1 MENQTIQINEEYKG
15 ERIDK
20 VLVNF
25 IDKSRTQIAELIK
38 EGYVLVNDKEIKSNY
53 KVELGDIITIKKKE
67 DEQLELAGEDLGL
80 EIVYEDDDVAVVNKP
95 SGMVVHP
102 ANGNLEHTLVNGL
115 LYQMELKSSIN
126 GVVRPGI
133 VHRIDKDT
141 SGLLMIAKNDKA
153 MESLSAQLKEHTCNR
168 IYVGLVYG
176 LIGEDK
182 GKIIAPIGRNPDD
195 RKTMAIVKDGKE
207 AITHF
212 HVLERYDGFTLC
224 EFKLETGRT
233 HQIRVHMKYI
243 GHPLVGD
250 PVYGPRHIIGNNGQ
264 FLHAKTIGF
273 KHPTTGEYM
282 EFTSELPEYFKE
294 YLSTLTVRKSNK

>member
-1 MENQTIQINEEYKG
+1 MNKIVIDETNQNI
-15 ERIDK
+15 RIDK
-20 VLVNF
+20 VLVEF

-38 EGYVLVNDKEIKSNY
+38 EGYILVNGKPVKSNY
-53 KVELGDIITIKKKE
+53 KVELNDEIEILEKETKKLELEKE
-67 DEQLELAGEDLGL
+67 DLNL

-115 LYQMELKSSIN
+115 LAQMNLTSSIN
-126 GVVRPGI
+126 GVERPGI

-153 MESLSAQLKEHTCNR
+153 MESLSSQLKEHTCNR

-176 LIGEDK
+176 LIGEDS
-182 GKIIAPIGRNPDD
+182 GKIIAPIARSKDD
-195 RKTMAIVKDGKE
+195 RKKMAIDKDGKE

-212 HVLERYDGFTLC
+212 RVLKRYLGYTLC

-243 GHPLVGD
+243 NHPLVGD
-250 PVYGPRHIIGNNGQ
+250 PVYGPRHIIGDRGQ

-273 KHPTTGEYM
+273 KHPSTSEYM
-282 EFTSELPEYFKE
+282 EFTSELPDYFKE
-294 YLSTLTVRKSNK
+294 FLNTLEERK

>member
-1 MENQTIQINEEYKG
+1 MNKIIIDETNNG
-15 ERIDK
+15 VRIDK
-20 VLVNF
+20 VLVSF
-25 IDKSRTQIAELIK
+25 IDKSRTQIADLIK
-38 EGYVLVNDKEIKSNY
+38 DGYVLVNGKTVKSNY
-53 KVELGDIITIKKKE
+53 KVELNDEIEVLEKE
-67 DEQLELAGEDLGL
+67 VKELELTKEDLGL
-80 EIVYEDDDVAVVNKP
+80 EIVYEDEDVAVVNKP

-102 ANGNLEHTLVNGL
+102 AAGNQEHTLVNGL
-115 LYQMELKSSIN
+115 LAQMDITSSIN
-126 GVVRPGI
+126 GVQRPGI

-153 MESLSAQLKEHTCNR
+153 MESLSNQLKEHTCNR

-176 LIGEDK
+176 LIGEDS
-182 GKIIAPIGRNPDD
+182 GKIIAPIGRSKDD
-195 RKTMAIVKDGKE
+195 RKKMAIDKDGKE

-212 HVLERYDGFTLC
+212 RVLKRYMGYTLC

-243 GHPLVGD
+243 NHPLVGD
-250 PVYGPRHIIGNNGQ
+250 PVYGPRHIIGDQGQ

-273 KHPTTGEYM
+273 VHPTTNEYM

-294 YLSTLTVRKSNK
+294 FLNTLEERK